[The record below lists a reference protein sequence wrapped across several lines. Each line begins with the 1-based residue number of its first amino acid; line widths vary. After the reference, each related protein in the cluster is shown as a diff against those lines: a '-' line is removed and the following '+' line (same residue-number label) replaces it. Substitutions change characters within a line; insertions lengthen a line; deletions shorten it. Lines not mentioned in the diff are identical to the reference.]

1 MVEGTGF
8 ENRQARKGLESSNL
22 SSSAHK
28 IMKILAIETSCDETA
43 ICLLECS
50 GSLPSPSFKVIAN
63 SLISQIDIHKEYGG
77 VFPMLAKREHTKNLP
92 IILDKVLKDA
102 GEDPKKPEID
112 YIAVTSGPGL
122 EPALWTGIVFAE
134 ELGQRWGKKVIP
146 INHMEGHLF
155 SSIFENTDPLEFPA
169 IALLVS
175 GGHTELV
182 LVEDFDKFRII
193 GRTRDDAVGEAF
205 DKVARLL
212 DLPYP
217 GGPKI
222 SELADRARERNTKG
236 VFNFPRPMM
245 KTNDFDF
252 SYSGLKTS
260 VLYAMQKL
268 DSINT
273 ETKEDIA
280 LGFEEAAIEPL
291 IYKTK
296 KAIEEF
302 GVRTIILGGGVS
314 ANTYLQSELN
324 KLSNEYGLPLHL
336 PKKDLS
342 TDNAIMIAVAA
353 YIRVTTNRETT
364 PEKII
369 ARGNLSLEA

>member
-1 MVEGTGF
+1 
-8 ENRQARKGLESSNL
+8 
-22 SSSAHK
+22 
-28 IMKILAIETSCDETA
+28 
-43 ICLLECS
+43 
-50 GSLPSPSFKVIAN
+50 
-63 SLISQIDIHKEYGG
+63 
-77 VFPMLAKREHTKNLP
+77 
-92 IILDKVLKDA
+92 
-102 GEDPKKPEID
+102 
-112 YIAVTSGPGL
+112 
-122 EPALWTGIVFAE
+122 
-134 ELGQRWGKKVIP
+134 
-146 INHMEGHLF
+146 MEGHLF

-182 LVEDFDKFRII
+182 LVEGFDKFRII

-222 SELADRARERNTKG
+222 SELADRARERNEEG
-236 VFNFPRPMM
+236 LFNFPRPMM